1 MILLTL
7 YLNMASNFDKIKHI
21 HFIGIGGIGVSAIA
35 RMFILEKK
43 IVSGSDASQSK
54 TTEELEKL
62 GATIFYTQVPENIP
76 ADTELVVY
84 TIAIPV
90 HNPEF
95 VEAKKLGIP
104 MLSYPE
110 LLGVVSKDKYTIAI
124 SGTHGKTTTTAMIAQ
139 VLIDAKLDPTVIV
152 GSFLKGLDPSTGSGQ
167 ESNFIAGEGNYFIVE
182 ACEYRRSFLNI
193 HPKIIVITNIDNDH
207 LDYYK
212 DIQDIQNAFIEFVSL
227 LPQDG
232 YLICNTNDPLLFP
245 VLEKVKG
252 KVINYM
258 DFPDVT
264 IGVPGEHNRLN
275 GRAAQAVSKILNI
288 DSGATLQSLKDF
300 GGTWRRFEYKGK
312 MKNGALVYDDYGHH
326 PTEIAATIAA
336 TREKFPDKKITI
348 IFQPHLYSRTK
359 LLLND
364 FAKVLSIAD
373 YIIVTDI
380 YAAREP
386 NSHSISAEDLVE
398 KISNPNKNV
407 FYMPVFED
415 IVLKLSQSKGEKDV
429 IMTLGAGDI
438 YKVSE
443 ALTLS

>member
-1 MILLTL
+1 
-7 YLNMASNFDKIKHI
+7 MASNFDKIKHI

-193 HPKIIVITNIDNDH
+193 HPKIIVVTNIDNDH